1 MGLVTICKY
10 NRTKTPLFVEQA
22 GVNLYSLEE
31 LSYFLYY
38 NICLVDSRFFNERLC
53 RWLLEEVGCEKLT
66 EELRKGIASGVD
78 VVKLVAV
85 TVKESGLFTEA
96 ELQELVTRM
105 EGLKTLKEQERL
117 KMRAD
122 ELLKNRNE
130 WAAMEEYRHILKMH
144 QNHSLGTAFY
154 GAVWNNLG
162 VCYVRQFLFSQAVTC
177 FEKAYEY
184 RREEEIL
191 KQAELARK
199 LADGE
204 KTTDKKMADERTQPQ
219 KKLLQ
224 WEREYRVKVSG

>member
-31 LSYFLYY
+31 LAYFLYF

-53 RWLLEEVGCEKLT
+53 RWLVEEVGCEKLT
-66 EELRKGIASGVD
+66 EELRKGIASGAET
-78 VVKLVAV
+78 VKLVLV
-85 TVKESGLFTEA
+85 TVKESGLFSEA
-96 ELQELVTRM
+96 ELRELVIRM

-144 QNHSLGTAFY
+144 ENHSLGAVFY

-162 VCYVRQFLFSQAVTC
+162 VCYVRQFLFSQAVMC

-184 RREEEIL
+184 RQEEGIL
-191 KQAELARK
+191 RQAELARR

-204 KTTDKKMADERTQPQ
+204 RMADAEAGDERIQPQ

>member
-1 MGLVTICKY
+1 
-10 NRTKTPLFVEQA
+10 
-22 GVNLYSLEE
+22 
-31 LSYFLYY
+31 
-38 NICLVDSRFFNERLC
+38 
-53 RWLLEEVGCEKLT
+53 
-66 EELRKGIASGVD
+66 
-78 VVKLVAV
+78 
-85 TVKESGLFTEA
+85 
-96 ELQELVTRM
+96 
-105 EGLKTLKEQERL
+105 
-117 KMRAD
+117 MRAD

-204 KTTDKKMADERTQPQ
+204 KTTDKKVADERTQPQ

-224 WEREYRVKVSG
+224 WEREYRVRQKQ